1 MILVNS
7 EGFELEEGFKNDVK
21 PEVTENLKGKFN
33 KDEALVLIGTGFS
46 LMFVD
51 EGKRN
56 KDRLLLE
63 INDFISLD
71 YGKQINVNI
80 EVDVDRDA
88 LLNKVQSLN
97 DDEILGLIQ
106 IIFEC
111 NKDDVFR
118 NHKFDE
124 VMIEL
129 FGL

>member
-7 EGFELEEGFKNDVK
+7 EGFELEEGFKNVVK
-21 PEVTENLKGKFN
+21 PEAMEKLKGKFN

-88 LLNKVQSLN
+88 LLDKVQSLN

-106 IIFEC
+106 MIFEC

-118 NHKFDE
+118 NNKFDE
-124 VMIEL
+124 VMIE
-129 FGL
+129 

>member
-21 PEVTENLKGKFN
+21 PEAMENLKGKFD

-63 INDFISLD
+63 ISDFIKLD

-80 EVDVDRDA
+80 EVDVDKEVLID
-88 LLNKVQSLN
+88 KVKSLN

-118 NHKFDE
+118 NDKFDE